1 MSGRV
6 YLVGAG
12 PGDPGLITV
21 RGLDVLRQAD
31 VVLYDNLVPVSL
43 LDYARPDAERI
54 YVGKKRADHHLTQ
67 DETNALLVAKA
78 QTGAVVVRLK
88 GGDPF
93 IFGRGGEEGEAL
105 HAAGIRFEVVPG
117 VSSATGAAAYAGI
130 PLTHRSRTS
139 AISFVT
145 GHEVDAID
153 WAKVGQTETLVI
165 FMGLTTFGE
174 IAKQLIA
181 GGRDP
186 QTPAAAIRWGTRPDQ
201 QTLIGTVASLAER
214 IAEVQLKPPAL
225 IIVGEVVA
233 LREDLNWFENLPLFG
248 QRIILTRAEEQAAD
262 SAEQLRRLGADV
274 AVAPTIEFDEPS
286 SWAQIDAAIAELE
299 TYDWLIFTSR
309 NGVERFLARLD
320 ASERDLRAVKGR
332 IAAIGPATAET
343 LATARLKAD
352 CLPKEFVAE
361 SLLEALDADLTGRKI
376 LIPRAEVAREVLP
389 EGLRERGAVV
399 DVAPVYRT
407 VVPSSPVLREA
418 LAAKRPDWITFTSSS
433 TVRQFVEMAGEEA
446 LQGVG
451 IASIGPITSATIRE
465 YGAEPTVEADP
476 HTMDGLIAAIQV
488 AVGMEESAP

>member
-31 VVLYDNLVPVSL
+31 VILYDNLAPVTL
-43 LDYARPDAERI
+43 LDYARPDAELI
-54 YVGKKRADHHLTQ
+54 YVGKKRADHHLSQ
-67 DETNALLVAKA
+67 DEINALLVEKA
-78 QTGAVVVRLK
+78 QTAAVVVRLK

-105 HAAGIRFEVVPG
+105 HAAGIYFEVVPG

-201 QTLIGTVASLAER
+201 QTLTGTVANLAER
-214 IAEVQLKPPAL
+214 IAAAKLRPPAL

-233 LREDLNWFENLPLFG
+233 LREDLNWFEHLPLFG
-248 QRIILTRAEEQAAD
+248 QRIVLTRAEEQAGE
-262 SAEQLRRLGADV
+262 SAEQLRRLGAEV
-274 AVAPTIEFDEPS
+274 IAAPTIEIVEPS
-286 SWAQIDAAIAELE
+286 SWAAIDAAIANLE

-332 IAAIGPATAET
+332 IAAIGPATAEA
-343 LATARLKAD
+343 LAQARLKVD
-352 CLPKEFVAE
+352 CLPEEFVAE
-361 SLLEALDADLTGRKI
+361 SLLDAFDAELTGKKI
-376 LIPRAEVAREVLP
+376 LLARAEVAREVLP
-389 EGLRERGAVV
+389 EGLRRRGASV

-407 VVPSSPVLREA
+407 VVPDSATLRRA
-418 LAAKRPDWITFTSSS
+418 LATKPPDWITFTSSS
-433 TVRQFVEMAGEEA
+433 TVRHFVEMAGVDVLKTA
-446 LQGVG
+446 R

-465 YGAEPTVEADP
+465 YGIEPTVEAEP
-476 HTMDGLIAAIQV
+476 HTMVGLVAAI
-488 AVGMEESAP
+488 VGAAG

>member
-21 RGLDVLRQAD
+21 RGLDVLQQAD
-31 VVLYDNLVPVSL
+31 VILYDNLAPVSL
-43 LDYARPDAERI
+43 LDYARPGAEKI
-54 YVGKKRADHHLTQ
+54 YVGKKRADHHLSQ
-67 DETNALLVAKA
+67 DETNALLVEKA
-78 QTGAVVVRLK
+78 RSGAVVVRLK

-105 HAAGIRFEVVPG
+105 HAAGVAFEVVPG

-153 WAKVGQTETLVI
+153 WARVGQTETLVI
-165 FMGLTTFGE
+165 FMGLTTFGQ
-174 IAKQLIA
+174 IAGQLIA

-186 QTPAAAIRWGTRPDQ
+186 ETPAAAIRWGTRPDQ
-201 QTLIGTVASLAER
+201 QTVIGTVANLAER
-214 IAEVQLKPPAL
+214 IAEAKLKPPAL

-233 LREDLNWFENLPLFG
+233 LREDLNWFEHLPLFG
-248 QRIILTRAEEQAAD
+248 QRIVLTRAEEQAGE
-262 SAEQLRRLGADV
+262 SAERLRRLGADV
-274 AVAPTIEFDEPS
+274 VLAPTIELREPS
-286 SWAQIDAAIAELE
+286 DWGPIDEAIARLE

-332 IAAIGPATAET
+332 IAAIGPATAKALSE
-343 LATARLKAD
+343 ARLKTD
-352 CLPKEFVAE
+352 CLPQEFVAE
-361 SLLEALDADLTGRKI
+361 SLLKALDTDLTGKKI
-376 LIPRAEVAREVLP
+376 LIPRAEAAREVLP
-389 EGLRERGAVV
+389 EGLRQRGASV

-407 VVPSSPVLREA
+407 AAPDASALREA
-418 LAAKRPDWITFTSSS
+418 LASKRPDWITFTSSS
-433 TVRQFVEMAGEEA
+433 TVRQFVEISGEDA
-446 LQGVG
+446 LRGVR
-451 IASIGPITSATIRE
+451 IASIGPITSETLGE
-465 YGAEPTVEADP
+465 YGVDATVEADP
-476 HTMDGLIAAIQV
+476 HTMEGLIRAI
-488 AVGMEESAP
+488 VGRSRSD

>member
-31 VVLYDNLVPVSL
+31 VILYDNLAPVSL
-43 LDYARPDAERI
+43 LDHARPDAERI
-54 YVGKKRADHHLTQ
+54 YVGKKRADHYLSQ
-67 DETNALLVAKA
+67 DEINALLVEKA
-78 QTGAVVVRLK
+78 QTAAIVVRLK

-105 HAAGIRFEVVPG
+105 HAAGIYFEVVPG

-174 IAKQLIA
+174 IAKQLIG

-201 QTLIGTVASLAER
+201 QTLIGTVANLAER
-214 IAEVQLKPPAL
+214 IAEAKLKPPAL

-233 LREDLNWFENLPLFG
+233 LREDLNWFERLPLFG
-248 QRIILTRAEEQAAD
+248 QRIVLTRAEEQAGE
-262 SAEQLRRLGADV
+262 SAEQLRRLGAEV
-274 AVAPTIEFDEPS
+274 IAAPTIEIVEPS
-286 SWAQIDAAIAELE
+286 SWAPIDAAIAKLE

-320 ASERDLRAVKGR
+320 ASERDLRAVKGS
-332 IAAIGPATAET
+332 IAAIGPATAEA
-343 LATARLKAD
+343 LAQARLKVD
-352 CLPKEFVAE
+352 CRPQEFVAE
-361 SLLEALDADLTGRKI
+361 SLLDALDAELTGKKI
-376 LIPRAEVAREVLP
+376 LIARAEVAREVLP
-389 EGLRERGAVV
+389 EELRRRGASVN
-399 DVAPVYRT
+399 VAPVYRT
-407 VVPSSPVLREA
+407 VVPDSATLHKSMAE
-418 LAAKRPDWITFTSSS
+418 KKPDWVTFTSSS
-433 TVRQFVEMAGEEA
+433 TVRHFIEMVGKEA
-446 LQGVG
+446 LADTR
-451 IASIGPITSATIRE
+451 IASIGPITSATLRE
-465 YGAEPTVEADP
+465 LGIEPTVEAEP
-476 HTMDGLIAAIQV
+476 HTMDGLIAAIV
-488 AVGMEESAP
+488 RVS

>member
-12 PGDPGLITV
+12 PGDPGLITM

-31 VVLYDNLVPVSL
+31 VILYDNLAPVSL
-43 LDYARPDAERI
+43 LEYAKPDAERI

-67 DETNALLVAKA
+67 DETNALLVEKA
-78 QTGAVVVRLK
+78 QTGAIVVRLK

-105 HAAGIRFEVVPG
+105 HAAGIPFEVVPG

-145 GHEVDAID
+145 GHEVEAID

-165 FMGLTTFGE
+165 FMGLTTFGD
-174 IAKQLIA
+174 IARRLIA

-201 QTLIGTVASLAER
+201 QTLIGTVADLAER
-214 IAEVQLKPPAL
+214 VAEAKLKPPAL

-233 LREDLNWFENLPLFG
+233 LREDLNWFEKLPLFG
-248 QRIILTRAEEQAAD
+248 QRIVLTRAEEQARK

-274 AVAPTIEFDEPS
+274 VAAPTIAIREPS
-286 SWAQIDAAIAELE
+286 SWAPMDAAIATLE

-332 IAAIGPATAET
+332 IAAIGPATAEA
-343 LATARLKAD
+343 LAEARLKAD
-352 CLPKEFVAE
+352 CLPEEFVAE
-361 SLLEALDADLTGRKI
+361 SLLEALDSDLTGKKI
-376 LIPRAEVAREVLP
+376 LIPRAEVAREALP
-389 EGLRERGAVV
+389 EGLRQRGARV

-407 VVPSSPVLREA
+407 VVPASSALRDT

-451 IASIGPITSATIRE
+451 VASIGPVTSATLRE
-465 YGAEPTVEADP
+465 YGVEPTVEADP
-476 HTMDGLIAAIQV
+476 HTMDGLIGAIV
-488 AVGMEESAP
+488 ARVQSG

>member
-1 MSGRV
+1 MRGRV

-31 VVLYDNLVPVSL
+31 VILYDHLAPVSL
-43 LDYARPDAERI
+43 LEHARPDAERI
-54 YVGKKRADHHLTQ
+54 YVGKKRADHHLSQ
-67 DETNALLVAKA
+67 DETNALLVEKA
-78 QTGAVVVRLK
+78 QAGAVVVRLK

-165 FMGLTTFGE
+165 FMGLTTFGD
-174 IAKQLIA
+174 IAERLIA
-181 GGRDP
+181 GGREP
-186 QTPAAAIRWGTRPDQ
+186 NTPAAAIRWGTRPDQ
-201 QTLIGTVASLAER
+201 RTVIGTVANLAER
-214 IAEVQLKPPAL
+214 IARAQLKPPAL

-233 LREDLNWFENLPLFG
+233 LREDLNWFEKLPLFG
-248 QRIILTRAEEQAAD
+248 QRIVLTRAGEQAGE
-262 SAEQLRRLGADV
+262 SAEQLWRLGADV
-274 AVAPTIEFDEPS
+274 VPAPTIEIREPS
-286 SWAQIDAAIAELE
+286 SWAPIDAAIANLE

-332 IAAIGPATAET
+332 IAAIGPATAEA
-343 LATARLKAD
+343 LSEARLKTD
-352 CLPKEFVAE
+352 CLPGEFVAE
-361 SLLEALDADLTGRKI
+361 GLLEALDSDLTGKKI
-376 LIPRAEVAREVLP
+376 LIARAEVAREILP
-389 EGLRERGAVV
+389 EGLRERGASV

-407 VVPSSPVLREA
+407 AVPDSSALREA

-433 TVRQFVEMAGEEA
+433 TVRHFVEMAGEEA
-446 LQGVG
+446 LQGVR
-451 IASIGPITSATIRE
+451 IASIGPVTSATIR
-465 YGAEPTVEADP
+465 GHGVEPTVEADP
-476 HTMDGLIAAIQV
+476 HTMEGLIAAIAGRV
-488 AVGMEESAP
+488 RPG

>member
-31 VVLYDNLVPVSL
+31 VILYDHLAPVSL
-43 LDYARPDAERI
+43 LDCARPDAERI
-54 YVGKKRADHHLTQ
+54 YVGKKRADHHLSQ
-67 DETNALLVAKA
+67 EETNALLVEKA
-78 QTGAVVVRLK
+78 RSGAVVVRLK

-93 IFGRGGEEGEAL
+93 IFGRGGEECEAL
-105 HAAGIRFEVVPG
+105 HAAGIGFEVVPG

-145 GHEVDAID
+145 GHEVEAID

-174 IAKQLIA
+174 IAKQLIG

-186 QTPAAAIRWGTRPDQ
+186 DTPAAAIRWGTRPDQ
-201 QTLIGTVASLAER
+201 QTLIGTVADLAER
-214 IAEVQLKPPAL
+214 IAGAKLKPPAL

-233 LREDLNWFENLPLFG
+233 LRDDLNWFEKLPLFG
-248 QRIILTRAEEQAAD
+248 RRIVLTRADEQAGE

-274 AVAPTIEFDEPS
+274 VAAPTIEIREPS
-286 SWAQIDAAIAELE
+286 SWAPADEAIAKLE

-309 NGVERFLARLD
+309 NGVERFLARLN

-332 IAAIGPATAET
+332 IAAIGPATAEA
-343 LATARLKAD
+343 LAAARLKTD
-352 CLPKEFVAE
+352 CVPEEFVAE
-361 SLLEALDADLTGRKI
+361 SLLEALDADLTGQKI
-376 LIPRAEVAREVLP
+376 LIARAEVAREILP
-389 EGLRERGAVV
+389 EGLRQRGASV

-407 VVPSSPVLREA
+407 AVPDGAALREA
-418 LAAKRPDWITFTSSS
+418 LAARKPDWITFTSSS
-433 TVRQFVEMAGEEA
+433 TVRHFVEM
-446 LQGVG
+446 VG
-451 IASIGPITSATIRE
+451 QDGLRDARIASIGPVTSATLRE
-465 YGAEPTVEADP
+465 YGAEPTIEAAP
-476 HTMDGLIAAIQV
+476 HTMDGLIEAIARV
-488 AVGMEESAP
+488 S

>member
-31 VVLYDNLVPVSL
+31 VILYDNLAPVSL
-43 LDYARPDAERI
+43 LDHARPDAERI
-54 YVGKKRADHHLTQ
+54 YVGKKRADHYLSQ
-67 DETNALLVAKA
+67 DEINALLVEKA
-78 QTGAVVVRLK
+78 QTAAIVVRLK

-105 HAAGIRFEVVPG
+105 HAAGIYFEVVPG

-174 IAKQLIA
+174 IAKQLIG

-186 QTPAAAIRWGTRPDQ
+186 QTPAAAIRWGTRTDQ
-201 QTLIGTVASLAER
+201 QTLIGTVANLAER
-214 IAEVQLKPPAL
+214 IAEAKLKPPAL

-233 LREDLNWFENLPLFG
+233 LREDLNWFERLPLFG
-248 QRIILTRAEEQAAD
+248 QRIVLTRAEEQAGE
-262 SAEQLRRLGADV
+262 SAEQLRRLGAEV
-274 AVAPTIEFDEPS
+274 IAAPTIEIVEPS
-286 SWAQIDAAIAELE
+286 SWAPIDAAIAKLE

-320 ASERDLRAVKGR
+320 ASERDLRAVKGS
-332 IAAIGPATAET
+332 IAAIGPATAEA
-343 LATARLKAD
+343 LAQARLKVD
-352 CLPKEFVAE
+352 CRPQEFVAE
-361 SLLEALDADLTGRKI
+361 SLLDALDAELTGKKI
-376 LIPRAEVAREVLP
+376 LIARAEVAREVLP
-389 EGLRERGAVV
+389 EELRRRGASVN
-399 DVAPVYRT
+399 VAPVYRT
-407 VVPSSPVLREA
+407 VVPDSATLHKSMAE
-418 LAAKRPDWITFTSSS
+418 KKPDWVTFTSSS
-433 TVRQFVEMAGEEA
+433 TVRHFIEMVGKEA
-446 LQGVG
+446 LADTR
-451 IASIGPITSATIRE
+451 IASIGPITSATLRE
-465 YGAEPTVEADP
+465 LGIEPTVEAEP
-476 HTMDGLIAAIQV
+476 HTMDGLIAAIV
-488 AVGMEESAP
+488 RVS

>member
-31 VVLYDNLVPVSL
+31 VVLYDNLAPVSL
-43 LDYARPDAERI
+43 LEHARPDAERI
-54 YVGKKRADHHLTQ
+54 YVGKKRADHHLSQ
-67 DETNALLVAKA
+67 EEINALLVEKA
-78 QTGAVVVRLK
+78 RTGAVVVRLK

-93 IFGRGGEEGEAL
+93 IFGRGGEESEAL
-105 HAAGIRFEVVPG
+105 HAAGVRFEVVPG

-153 WAKVGQTETLVI
+153 WAKVGQIETLVI

-174 IAKQLIA
+174 IARQLIA
-181 GGRDP
+181 GGRDA

-201 QTLIGTVASLAER
+201 QTLIGTVGNLAER
-214 IAEVQLKPPAL
+214 IAGAKLKPPAL

-233 LREDLNWFENLPLFG
+233 LREDLNWFEKLPLFG
-248 QRIILTRAEEQAAD
+248 RRIVLTRAEEQAGE

-274 AVAPTIEFDEPS
+274 VAAPTIEIVEPS
-286 SWAQIDAAIAELE
+286 SWAPIDAAIAKLE

-320 ASERDLRAVKGR
+320 ASERDLRAIKGK
-332 IAAIGPATAET
+332 IAAIGPATAEA
-343 LATARLKAD
+343 LSQARLKVD
-352 CLPKEFVAE
+352 CLPQEFVAE
-361 SLLEALDADLTGRKI
+361 SLLDALDAELNGKKI
-376 LIPRAEVAREVLP
+376 LIARAEVAREVLP
-389 EGLRERGAVV
+389 EELRRRGATV

-407 VVPSSPVLREA
+407 VVPDAATLRKA
-418 LAAKRPDWITFTSSS
+418 LAEKRPDWVTFSSSS
-433 TVRQFVEMAGEEA
+433 TVRHFIEMADEVA

-451 IASIGPITSATIRE
+451 IASIGPVTSATLRE
-465 YGAEPTVEADP
+465 YGFEPTVEAEP
-476 HTMDGLIAAIQV
+476 HTMDALIAAIVDQ
-488 AVGMEESAP
+488 GRSA

>member
-21 RGLDVLRQAD
+21 RGLDLLRQAD
-31 VVLYDNLVPVSL
+31 VILYDHLAPVSL

-54 YVGKKRADHHLTQ
+54 YVGKKRADHHLSQ
-67 DETNALLVAKA
+67 DETNALLVEKA
-78 QTGAVVVRLK
+78 RSGEVVVRLK

-93 IFGRGGEEGEAL
+93 IFGRGGEECEAL
-105 HAAGIRFEVVPG
+105 HAAGIAFEVVPG

-165 FMGLTTFGE
+165 FMGLTTFGD

-186 QTPAAAIRWGTRPDQ
+186 GTPAAAIRWGTRPDQ
-201 QTLIGTVASLAER
+201 QTLIGTVANLAER
-214 IAEVQLKPPAL
+214 IAEVKLKPPAL

-233 LREDLNWFENLPLFG
+233 LREDLNWFEKLPLFG
-248 QRIILTRAEEQAAD
+248 QRIILTRAEDQAGE
-262 SAEQLRRLGADV
+262 SAEQLRRLGAD
-274 AVAPTIEFDEPS
+274 AVVTPTIEIVEPS
-286 SWAQIDAAIAELE
+286 SWAPIDAAIARLE

-320 ASERDLRAVKGR
+320 ASERDLRAVNGR
-332 IAAIGPATAET
+332 IAAIGPATAGA
-343 LATARLKAD
+343 LAAARLKTD
-352 CLPKEFVAE
+352 CLPQEFVAE
-361 SLLEALDADLTGRKI
+361 SLLQAMDGDLTGKKI
-376 LIPRAEVAREVLP
+376 LIARAEVAREILP
-389 EGLRERGAVV
+389 EELRRRNASV

-407 VVPSSPVLREA
+407 IVADGSVLRAA
-418 LAAKRPDWITFTSSS
+418 LAAKKPDWITFTSSS
-433 TVRQFVEMAGEEA
+433 TVRNFVEMAGAEA
-446 LQGVG
+446 LQEVR
-451 IASIGPITSATIRE
+451 IASIGPVTSATLRE
-465 YGAEPTVEADP
+465 YGVEPTVEANP
-476 HTMDGLIAAIQV
+476 HTMDGLAEAIVGRPGV
-488 AVGMEESAP
+488 AVP

>member
-31 VVLYDNLVPVSL
+31 VILYDNLAPVSL
-43 LDYARPDAERI
+43 LDYARPQAERI
-54 YVGKKRADHHLTQ
+54 YVGKKRSDHHLSQ
-67 DETNALLVAKA
+67 DETNALMIDKA
-78 QTGAVVVRLK
+78 RGGAVVVRLK

-105 HAAGIRFEVVPG
+105 YAAGIPFEVVPG

-145 GHEVDAID
+145 GHEIEAID

-165 FMGLTTFGE
+165 FMGLTTFGD

-186 QTPAAAIRWGTRPDQ
+186 KTPAAAIRWGTRPDQ
-201 QTLIGTVASLAER
+201 QTLVGTIADLAER
-214 IAEVQLKPPAL
+214 IAAVKLKPPAL

-233 LREDLNWFENLPLFG
+233 LREDLNWFEKLPLFG
-248 QRIILTRAEEQAAD
+248 QRIIVTRAEEQAGE

-274 AVAPTIEFDEPS
+274 VAAPTIALRDPS
-286 SWAQIDAAIAELE
+286 SWAPIDAAIAKLE

-320 ASERDLRAVKGR
+320 ASDRDLRAVKGR
-332 IAAIGPATAET
+332 IAAIGPATAEA
-343 LATARLKAD
+343 LASARLKSD

-361 SLLEALDADLTGRKI
+361 SLLEALDRDLTGQRI
-376 LIPRAEVAREVLP
+376 LIARAESAREVLP
-389 EGLRERGAVV
+389 EELRKRGAVV
-399 DVAPVYRT
+399 DVAPAYRT
-407 VVPSSPVLREA
+407 VPADSSALRRA
-418 LAAKRPDWITFTSSS
+418 IADKRPDWITFTSSS
-433 TVRQFVEMAGEEA
+433 TVRHFVEMAGEEA
-446 LQGVG
+446 LRDVR

-465 YGAEPTVEADP
+465 YGVEPSVEADP
-476 HTMDGLIAAIQV
+476 HTMDGLIAAILR
-488 AVGMEESAP
+488 

>member
-12 PGDPGLITV
+12 PGDPKLITV

-31 VVLYDNLVPVSL
+31 VILYDNLAPVSL

-54 YVGKKRADHHLTQ
+54 YVGKKRADHHLSQ
-67 DETNALLVAKA
+67 DETSALLVEKA
-78 QTGAVVVRLK
+78 RSGAVVVRLK

-105 HAAGIRFEVVPG
+105 YAAGIPFEVVPG

-145 GHEVDAID
+145 GHEIDAID

-165 FMGLTTFGE
+165 FMGLTTFGD

-201 QTLIGTVASLAER
+201 QTLVGTVADLADR
-214 IAEVQLKPPAL
+214 IAEARLKPPAL

-233 LREDLNWFENLPLFG
+233 LREELNWFEKLPLFG
-248 QRIILTRAEEQAAD
+248 QRIIVTRAEEQAGE

-274 AVAPTIEFDEPS
+274 VSAPTIEIGEPR
-286 SWAQIDAAIAELE
+286 SWAPIDAAIAKLE

-320 ASERDLRAVKGR
+320 ASDRDLRAIKGR
-332 IAAIGPATAET
+332 IAAIGPATAEA
-343 LATARLKAD
+343 LANARLKAD

-361 SLLEALDADLTGRKI
+361 SLLEALDSDLRGQKM
-376 LIPRAEVAREVLP
+376 LIARAEVAREVLP
-389 EGLRERGAVV
+389 EELRKRGAHV

-407 VVPSSPVLREA
+407 AAPDASALRRA
-418 LAAKRPDWITFTSSS
+418 IADKKPDWITFTSSS
-433 TVRQFVEMAGEEA
+433 TVRHFVEMAGAEA
-446 LQGVG
+446 LRNVG
-451 IASIGPITSATIRE
+451 IASIGPVTSATIRE
-465 YGAEPTVEADP
+465 YGVEPSIEADP
-476 HTMDGLIAAIQV
+476 HTMDGLIAAILR
-488 AVGMEESAP
+488 

>member
-31 VVLYDNLVPVSL
+31 VILYDHLAPVSL

-54 YVGKKRADHHLTQ
+54 YVGKKRADHQLSQ
-67 DETNALLVAKA
+67 DETNALLVEKA
-78 QTGAVVVRLK
+78 RGGALVVRLK

-105 HAAGIRFEVVPG
+105 HAAGIPFEVVPG

-165 FMGLTTFGE
+165 FMGLTTFGA

-186 QTPAAAIRWGTRPDQ
+186 KTPAAAIRWGTRPDQ
-201 QTLIGTVASLAER
+201 QTLTGTVGDLAER
-214 IAEVQLKPPAL
+214 IAETKLRPPAL

-233 LREDLNWFENLPLFG
+233 LRDDLNWFEKLPLFG
-248 QRIILTRAEEQAAD
+248 QRIVLTRAEEQAGE
-262 SAEQLRRLGADV
+262 SAEQLRRMGADV
-274 AVAPTIEFDEPS
+274 VAAPTIEIREPS
-286 SWAQIDAAIAELE
+286 SWAPADAAIAKLE

-332 IAAIGPATAET
+332 IAAIGPATAEA
-343 LATARLKAD
+343 LAAARLKTD
-352 CLPKEFVAE
+352 CVPEEFVAE
-361 SLLEALDADLTGRKI
+361 SLLEALDSDMTGQNI
-376 LIPRAEVAREVLP
+376 LIARAEVAREILP
-389 EGLRERGAVV
+389 EGLRSRGASV

-407 VVPSSPVLREA
+407 VVPDASALREA
-418 LAAKRPDWITFTSSS
+418 LAAKKPDWITFTSSS
-433 TVRQFVEMAGEEA
+433 TVRHFVEMVGEGA
-446 LQGVG
+446 LQGG
-451 IASIGPITSATIRE
+451 RIASIGPVTSATLRE
-465 YGAEPTVEADP
+465 YGVEPTVEAEP
-476 HTMDGLIAAIQV
+476 HTMEGLIGAI
-488 AVGMEESAP
+488 VGRVQSI

>member
-12 PGDPGLITV
+12 PGDPKLITV

-31 VVLYDNLVPVSL
+31 VILYDNLAPVSL
-43 LDYARPDAERI
+43 LDYARPGAERI
-54 YVGKKRADHHLTQ
+54 YVGKKRADHHLSQ
-67 DETNALLVAKA
+67 DETNALLVEKA
-78 QTGAVVVRLK
+78 RSGAVVVRLK

-105 HAAGIRFEVVPG
+105 YAAGIPFEVVPG

-145 GHEVDAID
+145 GHGVDAID

-165 FMGLTTFGE
+165 FMGLTTFGD

-186 QTPAAAIRWGTRPDQ
+186 RTPAAAIRWGTRPDQ
-201 QTLIGTVASLAER
+201 QTVVGTVADLAER
-214 IAEVQLKPPAL
+214 IGEAKLKPPAL

-233 LREDLNWFENLPLFG
+233 LREDLNWFEKLPLFG
-248 QRIILTRAEEQAAD
+248 QRIIVTRAEEQASE
-262 SAEQLRRLGADV
+262 SAEHLRRLGADV
-274 AVAPTIEFDEPS
+274 VVAPTIEIGDPS
-286 SWAQIDAAIAELE
+286 RWAPMDAAIAKLE

-320 ASERDLRAVKGR
+320 ASDRDLRAVQGR
-332 IAAIGPATAET
+332 IATIGPATAEA
-343 LATARLKAD
+343 LASARLKTD

-361 SLLEALDADLTGRKI
+361 SLLEALDRDLAGQKI
-376 LIPRAEVAREVLP
+376 LIARAEVAREVLP
-389 EGLRERGAVV
+389 EELRKRGAHV

-407 VVPSSPVLREA
+407 LAPDAAALRRA
-418 LAAKRPDWITFTSSS
+418 LADKKPDWITFTSSS
-433 TVRQFVEMAGEEA
+433 TVRHFAEMAGEEA
-446 LQGVG
+446 LRNVR
-451 IASIGPITSATIRE
+451 IASIGPVTSATIRE
-465 YGAEPTVEADP
+465 YGVEPSVEADP
-476 HTMDGLIAAIQV
+476 HTMDGLIAAIV
-488 AVGMEESAP
+488 R